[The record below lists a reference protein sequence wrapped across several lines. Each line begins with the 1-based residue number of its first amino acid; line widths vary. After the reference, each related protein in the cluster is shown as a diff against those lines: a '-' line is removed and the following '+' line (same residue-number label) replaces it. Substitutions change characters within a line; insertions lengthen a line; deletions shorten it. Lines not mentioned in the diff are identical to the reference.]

1 MKSWV
6 KSAWT
11 GLRTLSGRFSRE
23 GLKDEL
29 GADREEDMRIL
40 SSDDAARERR
50 RDPRTD
56 ATHSIRNLLL
66 IRSERQECTLAV
78 LGTADGLLM
87 AGSREDYFAERAAA
101 HASLHLCRAPGKQFE
116 GPGASPGEHLTGVGF
131 EVAGRPLFVA
141 VLDRRSSPGRQD
153 DVQALAE
160 RVRCILAEHW
170 ERSVSKAA

>member
-6 KSAWT
+6 KSAWS

-23 GLKDEL
+23 DLKDDL
-29 GADREEDMRIL
+29 DARREEDMRIL
-40 SSDDAARERR
+40 SSDGTAKERR

-56 ATHSIRNLLL
+56 ATFSIRNLLQH
-66 IRSERQECTLAV
+66 RSELQACTLAV
-78 LGTADGLLM
+78 LGTADGLLL

-101 HASLHLCRAPGKQFE
+101 HASLHLCRAKTHRFE

-141 VLDRRSSPGRQD
+141 VLDRRSAPGRSEEVEQ
-153 DVQALAE
+153 LAE

-170 ERSVSKAA
+170 EQSVSRAA

>member
-1 MKSWV
+1 MRSWV
-6 KSAWT
+6 KTAWT

-23 GLKDEL
+23 ALKE
-29 GADREEDMRIL
+29 GAPVGRQEDMQIL
-40 SSDDAARERR
+40 SSDDARDRR

-56 ATHSIRNLLL
+56 ATFSIRNLLRM
-66 IRSERQECTLAV
+66 RSERHECTLAV

-101 HASLHLCRAPGKQFE
+101 HASLHLTQAGTRIFE

-141 VLDRRSSPGRQD
+141 VLDRRAPDSRGDEVES
-153 DVQALAE
+153 LAE

-170 ERSVSKAA
+170 EQSVSKAA

>member
-29 GADREEDMRIL
+29 GMDRDEDMRIL
-40 SSDDAARERR
+40 SSDGTSKERR

-56 ATHSIRNLLL
+56 ATHSIRNLLA

-101 HASLHLCRAPGKQFE
+101 HASLHLCRAGSSLFE
-116 GPGASPGEHLTGVGF
+116 A
-131 EVAGRPLFVA
+131 
-141 VLDRRSSPGRQD
+141 RSRMCVTS
-153 DVQALAE
+153 
-160 RVRCILAEHW
+160 
-170 ERSVSKAA
+170 